1 MTEFLKKNR
10 IHILIWAMMF
20 VYIIS
25 APRLH
30 TNFFLKQGKPIA
42 VSRSIPAETDQIKL
56 NVDALDLI
64 VQDRQEVY
72 LLWGWAFSTL
82 DPSLSP
88 DMYEREI
95 LLISPS
101 QKVYAFSI
109 DTVSRPGVQEFFK
122 DLNMNLTESGFSTL
136 ISKDVL
142 PVGEYRIGIV
152 LRDPSTGLSYYTD
165 KPKRI
170 LLRTPNSL
178 SLLK

>member
-1 MTEFLKKNR
+1 MTVLLKKNW
-10 IHILIWAMMF
+10 IHIFIWAMMF
-20 VYIIS
+20 AYIIS

-30 TNFFLKQGKPIA
+30 TYFFLKQGKPITI
-42 VSRSIPAETDQIKL
+42 SESIPTETDQIRL

-95 LLISPS
+95 LLISSS

-109 DTVSRPGVQEFFK
+109 NTVSRTGVQEVFK

-152 LRDPSTGLSYYTD
+152 FRNPSTGLSYYTD
-165 KPKRI
+165 NPKRI

>member
-1 MTEFLKKNR
+1 
-10 IHILIWAMMF
+10 MF

-30 TNFFLKQGKPIA
+30 TNFFLKQGKPLAIRES
-42 VSRSIPAETDQIKL
+42 VPAEAEQIKL
-56 NVDALDLI
+56 NIDALDLI

-72 LLWGWAFSTL
+72 RLYGWAFSTL

-88 DMYEREI
+88 EMYEREI
-95 LLISPS
+95 LLISS
-101 QKVYAFSI
+101 LQRIYAFSI

-152 LRDPSTGLSYYTD
+152 FRDPSTGLSYYTD